1 MYYVVLAVISKISHI
16 LLVRTMKK
24 IGVETLCVGTRASGK
39 RNQEKYYKSVGDC
52 TKQNMRQEEMTKK
65 CFREVS
71 IVV

>member
-1 MYYVVLAVISKISHI
+1 
-16 LLVRTMKK
+16 MKK

-39 RNQEKYYKSVGDC
+39 RNQEKYYKSVGDW

-65 CFREVS
+65 CFREAS